1 VRSFHVIHTL
11 GTMCNLSLAVWE
23 TFTNTLSHVVLK
35 IFVDQKNC
43 DLIFIGEFKIL
54 NTSDDGVFKFGYL
67 L

>member
-1 VRSFHVIHTL
+1 MGDIYKH
-11 GTMCNLSLAVWE
+11 
-23 TFTNTLSHVVLK
+23 LSHVVLK

-43 DLIFIGEFKIL
+43 NLIFIGEFKIL